1 MRRLKEEIGNKEEE
15 EEEVNSLGVP
25 SKKVKQDSEV
35 QISIQFD
42 LPFDDEEGEK

>member
-1 MRRLKEEIGNKEEE
+1 MRRLKEEIGNKE